1 MKTKNHSKA
10 KFLILGLFVLTSL
23 SSCEKAD
30 PELPLADQVMGE
42 YVATSYKAGS
52 TTLNLPATSSS
63 TGLTISATIS
73 SIKISENVANFTLD
87 LAQTIAGK
95 TTNDLA
101 SKSNVELSK
110 NANGEIEGIYK
121 GGKDILWKDGQL
133 TFILPNA
140 DPSQV
145 VTIFASKK

>member
-1 MKTKNHSKA
+1 MKTKKQSKT

-23 SSCEKAD
+23 ASCEKAD

-73 SIKISENVANFTLD
+73 CTKVSDNLANFTLD

-95 TTNDLA
+95 TTNDFA
-101 SKSNVELSK
+101 SKSNVELLK
-110 NANGEIEGIYK
+110 NANGEIEGNYK
-121 GGKDILWKDGQL
+121 GGKDIIFQNNQL

-140 DPSQV
+140 DPNMV
-145 VTIFASKK
+145 VTIYASKK

>member
-1 MKTKNHSKA
+1 MKTKNHSKV
-10 KFLILGLFVLTSL
+10 KFLILGLFILTIL

-73 SIKISENVANFTLD
+73 CTKVSDNLANFTLD
-87 LAQTIAGK
+87 LAQTIAGS
-95 TTNDLA
+95 TTHTFGTMT
-101 SKSNVELSK
+101 NVELSK
-110 NANGEIEGIYK
+110 NSSGEIEGTYQ
-121 GGKDILWKDGQL
+121 GGKGALWQKNAL
-133 TFILPNA
+133 TLVFSNT
-140 DPSQV
+140 DPSKV
-145 VTIFASKK
+145 VTVYASKK